1 MSKNTL
7 KIVATLVG
15 TAIGYSAI
23 STASM
28 PPAQAAVLTYN
39 FRISDNVGSGFL
51 KFSNSGI
58 TGIGTEEVSVSEG
71 RLNTVF
77 VAGLEGPSSAEYR
90 SPRREFYDLAG
101 AKALFFEGEFRG
113 LQARGS
119 DSLIE
124 VVDIP
129 DTGLGA
135 SYTRYESSAA
145 WYWDTNGLSS
155 PDRWVSIFEGYTET
169 VIYARTHILA
179 VARSPYP
186 RDANVLYT
194 LADTATEPLPVP
206 EPMTVAGTA
215 LALASLVG
223 LKHRK
228 KNAKVA

>member
-1 MSKNTL
+1 MSKNTRN
-7 KIVATLVG
+7 IVAVLAG
-15 TAIGYSAI
+15 TAIGYGAI
-23 STASM
+23 ATAYM
-28 PPAQAAVLTYN
+28 PLAKAAVLTYN
-39 FRISDNVGSGFL
+39 FESPRLASGFI

-58 TGIGTEEVSVSEG
+58 TGIGVEEASISEG

-90 SPRREFYDLAG
+90 LPRREYYDLAG
-101 AKALFFEGEFRG
+101 TIALFFEGEFRG
-113 LQARGS
+113 IKARGS
-119 DSLIE
+119 DRLTE

-129 DTGLGA
+129 DTGFGEY
-135 SYTRYESSAA
+135 YTRYESGAS
-145 WYWDTNGLSS
+145 WSLDTNGLSN
-155 PDRWVSIFEGYTET
+155 PGRWISVFEGYTET
-169 VIYARTHILA
+169 YLYARTHFLA

-215 LALASLVG
+215 LALGSFVG

-228 KNAKVA
+228 KTVKVG